1 MDVRSSHRRTHYMSE
16 MPVGMVRYVSY
27 QFALQN
33 DPKLY
38 EPLSLDTVTCQIS
51 ATAVGLADVRD

>member
-1 MDVRSSHRRTHYMSE
+1 MSE